1 MDKYINEIKN
11 LVISDYIKKQKLLN
25 LISDNI
31 ITNID
36 DFINRDI
43 IIILGATIYE
53 QHIIEFAEMNNDKYI
68 ITIDI
73 NILQEKVIV
82 PNNLFL
88 LIDDFNT
95 VELWDKIS
103 VLKKVHKIIFDFSV
117 VKFMNND
124 EWNIFYGKI
133 FNHITNMLIKGGEF
147 HSYISCSISIVETIK
162 IKNIDTNYILKQL
175 CPKYVNN
182 LIDIY
187 DNTIDINL
195 YINNKKEFK
204 KINIKDVDKSNK
216 EEYQKFIST
225 YDNLKKKLE
234 HYFPLEYNV
243 NFYDDL
249 NYILKNPNM
258 KNKQEYFIAIKNN

>member
-1 MDKYINEIKN
+1 MDKYINEIKD
-11 LVISDYIKKQKLLN
+11 LVISDYMKKHKLLN
-25 LISDNI
+25 LISNNI

-43 IIILGATIYE
+43 IIILGAVIYE
-53 QHIIEFAEMNNDKYI
+53 PHIIEFAKNNTDKYI

-73 NILQEKVIV
+73 NILQKKVIV

-88 LIDDFNT
+88 LVGDFNT
-95 VELWDKIS
+95 VELWDNIS

-147 HSYISCSISIVETIK
+147 HSYISCSVSSGETIK
-162 IKNIDTNYILKQL
+162 IKNIYTDYVLKQI

-195 YINNKKEFK
+195 FINNKKELK
-204 KINIKDVDKSNK
+204 KIIIEDVDKNDK
-216 EEYQKFIST
+216 KEYQKFIST
-225 YDNLKKKLE
+225 YDNLKKKLI
-234 HYFPLEYNV
+234 HYFPLEYKL
-243 NFYDDL
+243 NFYNDL

-258 KNKQEYFIAIKNN
+258 RNKQEYFIAIKNK

>member
-1 MDKYINEIKN
+1 MDKYINEIKH
-11 LVISDYIKKQKLLN
+11 LVISDYMKKQKLLD
-25 LISDNI
+25 LINNNI
-31 ITNID
+31 ITDINI
-36 DFINRDI
+36 FINRDI

-53 QHIIEFAEMNNDKYI
+53 SHIIEFAKKNTDKYI

-88 LIDDFNT
+88 LVGNFNT

-103 VLKKVHKIIFDFSV
+103 VLKNVHKIIFDYSV
-117 VKFMNND
+117 TKFMNND

-147 HSYISCSISIVETIK
+147 HSFISCPASIVSTIK
-162 IKNIDTNYILKQL
+162 IKNIDTKYLSNSI
-175 CPKYVNN
+175 CPKYVND

-187 DNTIDINL
+187 DDTIDINL
-195 YINNKKEFK
+195 YINLKKELR
-204 KINIKDVDKSNK
+204 KINIKDVDKK
-216 EEYQKFIST
+216 DIEKYRKFIST
-225 YDNLKKKLE
+225 YDNLKKKLKY
-234 HYFPLEYNV
+234 YFPVEFKV

-258 KNKQEYFIAIKNN
+258 KNEQEYFIAIKNK